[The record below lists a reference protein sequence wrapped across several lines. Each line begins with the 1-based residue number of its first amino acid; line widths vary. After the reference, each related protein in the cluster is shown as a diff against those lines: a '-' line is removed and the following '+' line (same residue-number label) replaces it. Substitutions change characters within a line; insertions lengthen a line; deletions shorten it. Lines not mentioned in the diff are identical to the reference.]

1 MCILARIVSKFIGS
15 DGFSQISVAFWHGFV
30 TNTLRTCQ
38 IGRVIFQGEG
48 GPGNKTNVSKIY
60 FKNGRLWNAQL
71 LHRCKSTEHILDAGV
86 EGTASDWLEN
96 SGITQFVP
104 QFLPA
109 PLARLFVLL
118 PALGEQ
124 IIPSVLVAN
133 R

>member
-1 MCILARIVSKFIGS
+1 MNIFLHSTHLPTRFSSSARCF
-15 DGFSQISVAFWHGFV
+15 
-30 TNTLRTCQ
+30 
-38 IGRVIFQGEG
+38 
-48 GPGNKTNVSKIY
+48 
-60 FKNGRLWNAQL
+60 WNAQL
-71 LHRCKSTEHILDAGV
+71 FHRCKSTEHILDAGV
-86 EGTASDWLEN
+86 EDTASDWLEN